1 MKGVK
6 DYYNKT
12 AGEWSDKLLKE
23 KKESEILKK
32 FYECFSLAKTKSPRI
47 LDMGSGAGYDSQ
59 ILCSYGARV
68 MGIDVSEK
76 LVEIAK
82 NKVKNAKFVVGDITE
97 DLKSLGIFDG
107 VVCLATLT
115 FVEIQNLRQ
124 TFFNISQVLK
134 KGGLLLVSSH
144 EGVGKDL
151 KESYIQIDGEDYDK
165 NFNNYS
171 AEELCGCA
179 FPEFKLI
186 DTWKFADFEEGWRY
200 YVFIKK

>member
-12 AGEWSDKLLKE
+12 AGEWNEEFLKE

-32 FYECFSLAKTKSPRI
+32 FYECFSLAGTKSPRI
-47 LDMGSGAGYDSQ
+47 LDMGSGAGYDSK
-59 ILCSYGARV
+59 ILAGFGAKV
-68 MGIDVSEK
+68 MGIDMSEK

-82 NKVKNAKFVVGDITE
+82 NKVKNAKFVVGNITE
-97 DLKSLGIFDG
+97 DLSKLGSFEG

-115 FVEIQNLRQ
+115 FVEVQKLRQ
-124 TFFNISQVLK
+124 TFVNISQVLK

-144 EGVGKDL
+144 DGVGKNL
-151 KESYIQIDGEDYDK
+151 QESYIQIDGEDYDK
-165 NFNNYS
+165 GFNNYS
-171 AEELCGCA
+171 AEELCGFA

-186 DTWKFADFEEGWRY
+186 DTWKFKDYEDGWRY